1 MENNENQFT
10 LKSPIQNNINNIST
24 PNKEFTMGTPKIKNE
39 LFKLIPISPFVNKN
53 NSPQEK
59 SYSYINGM
67 NLKNNSPFI
76 LNSSFGPFSPM
87 NNNNNNNNNFL
98 ETSNNFN
105 KLDSNLNYKIVQKNL
120 MDEFSPYKPKI
131 LFNNNSYK
139 NETFERDTYSKGKEM
154 YPFLNCT
161 NLSKKFNALAEQIIK
176 EKNLDFSFNEK
187 EKEINKEENSEISN
201 NNNNN
206 YSFLNGFDNN
216 NFKNEKFF
224 YYNQNNYKSGIIL
237 EEINT
242 DIENIKNI
250 FHSTKNKKKLISH
263 TLQTLNYNL
272 IEKFSFDSYNNKKTN
287 NNENKNY
294 KFLTTSKKKT
304 KSSSQKKKN
313 FNLHSTNTKTIRSI
327 STKEEFFPCKCKH
340 SKCLKL
346 YCECFAN
353 GLLCKNCNCID
364 CLNTNEN
371 EELRKKTYLEVI
383 QKNPKAIQKI
393 KRNKKSWNCRCK
405 NSNCQK
411 NYCDCFQNGKFCSS
425 KCKCIDCLNKN
436 LNQNKNKKN
445 VNKKKNE
452 ELDYLKT
459 PIKKNYRENNYEIK
473 NNFSTEA
480 YTELYNSID
489 QTSINKKKF
498 LSNKKNFCKKLNLDL
513 IVKDKKI
520 NDENIINNNENEKF
534 FINESNKKRKIK

>member
-1 MENNENQFT
+1 MENNDSQFT
-10 LKSPIQNNINNIST
+10 LKSPIQSNFNNIST
-24 PNKEFTMGTPKIKNE
+24 PNKEFAMGTPQIKNE

-76 LNSSFGPFSPM
+76 INSSFGPFSPM
-87 NNNNNNNNNFL
+87 NINNNNNNNFL

-154 YPFLNCT
+154 YPFLHCT

-187 EKEINKEENSEISN
+187 EKEKEENSEISN
-201 NNNNN
+201 NNNN
-206 YSFLNGFDNN
+206 YSFLINNNNN

-224 YYNQNNYKSGIIL
+224 YYNQNNFYKNGIFL
-237 EEINT
+237 EEINI
-242 DIENIKNI
+242 DIEKIKNI
-250 FHSTKNKKKLISH
+250 FYKNKKKIFSH

-272 IEKFSFDSYNNKKTN
+272 VEKFSLDSNKFSNNNNNKKN
-287 NNENKNY
+287 L
-294 KFLTTSKKKT
+294 KFLTTSKK

-313 FNLHSTNTKTIRSI
+313 FNLHSTNAKTIRSI

-353 GLLCKNCNCID
+353 GFLCKNCNCID

-436 LNQNKNKKN
+436 LNQNKNKKI
-445 VNKKKNE
+445 NKKKNE

-480 YTELYNSID
+480 YTEMFNSID
-489 QTSINKKKF
+489 QNSINKKKF

-513 IVKDKKI
+513 ILDKKDKKI